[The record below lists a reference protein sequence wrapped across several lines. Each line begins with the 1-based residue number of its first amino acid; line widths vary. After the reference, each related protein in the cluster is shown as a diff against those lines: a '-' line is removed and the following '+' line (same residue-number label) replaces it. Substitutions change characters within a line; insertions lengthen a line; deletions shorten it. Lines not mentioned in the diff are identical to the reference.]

1 MLDLGNLKACPPVI
15 LLCPSPVCIPGE
27 MRVQLLNQTLLD
39 LGLYDDG
46 PYEVA
51 DQKQLNAQLIP
62 VPYHSYLG
70 RICPPCWLSPVHR
83 RGREGRWGDTPGLR
97 LHLSMLDKWTNSSG
111 GLSLPCWIFLFEI
124 NVGGRMWENVK
135 RGILWPVIPI
145 IPLFTKSGKTSLH
158 LLNEQ
163 MEKRKRTQSEPEM
176 SSPHHCT
183 QWFSRKQHQS
193 TKTNQSQPVSPAHP
207 SPFFSFCP
215 LLYPPHHFTTPSLPT
230 TLCPSPPI
238 SGHLGLLFMASPI
251 EDALLY
257 KTLEPSSRPTPFED
271 VAHNSYL
278 GL

>member
-15 LLCPSPVCIPGE
+15 LLCPSPICIPGE

-70 RICPPCWLSPVHR
+70 RICPPCWLSTVHR

-97 LHLSMLDKWTNSSG
+97 LHLSMLDKWANSSG
-111 GLSLPCWIFLFEI
+111 ELSLPCWIFLFEF

-145 IPLFTKSGKTSLH
+145 IPLFTKSGMTSLQ

-183 QWFSRKQHQS
+183 QWFSRKHRCS
-193 TKTNQSQPVSPAHP
+193 TKAQKPTNHSLSHLHTPLPFFFFLSTPLSP
-207 SPFFSFCP
+207 SPFHHP
-215 LLYPPHHFTTPSLPT
+215 ITPHHSL
-230 TLCPSPPI
+230 SF
-238 SGHLGLLFMASPI
+238 S
-251 EDALLY
+251 
-257 KTLEPSSRPTPFED
+257 
-271 VAHNSYL
+271 SYL
-278 GL
+278 GPSRALVHG

>member
-1 MLDLGNLKACPPVI
+1 MVDLGNLKVCPPVI
-15 LLCPSPVCIPGE
+15 FLCPSPVCIPGE

-83 RGREGRWGDTPGLR
+83 RGQEGRWGGTPGLR
-97 LHLSMLDKWTNSSG
+97 LHLSRRGLLHPRSIFCLGWTWEEACGKMSRG
-111 GLSLPCWIFLFEI
+111 EHCGLWFLTS
-124 NVGGRMWENVK
+124 
-135 RGILWPVIPI
+135 
-145 IPLFTKSGKTSLH
+145 LFTKSGMAWLQR
-158 LLNEQ
+158 LNEQ

-183 QWFSRKQHQS
+183 QWFSRKHHCS
-193 TKTNQSQPVSPAHP
+193 TKAQKPTNHSLSHLHTPF
-207 SPFFSFCP
+207 PFFFLSVHSFIP
-215 LLYPPHHFTTPSLPT
+215 LHHFTAPSLPT
-230 TLCPSPPI
+230 SLCPSPSI